1 LGHARIV
8 AKQRSYRGVC
18 EKRGMMRSVTTVENR
33 KASHGS
39 LILRFFAVAA
49 AACISVLVLAGCGG
63 QPGET
68 KAEVG
73 RRHDR
78 IVRLNGEMMR
88 SDIDKVLLLDR
99 PSRLSD
105 KRLP

>member
-1 LGHARIV
+1 M
-8 AKQRSYRGVC
+8 K
-18 EKRGMMRSVTTVENR
+18 SVTTVENR
-33 KASHGS
+33 KALHRS

-68 KAEVG
+68 RAEVS

-78 IVRLNGEMMR
+78 VVRLNGEMMR
-88 SDIDKVLLLDR
+88 SDIDKVLMLDQ
-99 PSRLSD
+99 PSRLTD

>member
-1 LGHARIV
+1 M
-8 AKQRSYRGVC
+8 K
-18 EKRGMMRSVTTVENR
+18 SVTTVENR
-33 KASHGS
+33 KESHRS
-39 LILRFFAVAA
+39 LGLRFFALAA
-49 AACISVLVLAGCGG
+49 AACISAMVLAGCGG

-78 IVRLNGEMMR
+78 VVRLNNEMMR

-99 PSRLSD
+99 PSHLSD